1 MLHHRIGEGGEGGGG
16 GGGGGGAMPDTPTTP
31 TPPPKAPQTPPPFL
45 LLLLRDGNAS
55 NSCSKTGSRPLE
67 LSTTG
72 CGHVPRRALLV
83 HVHRAWSGCTLAR
96 RCCSWPCRPCSTLA
110 SCQCWCSSWS
120 HKG

>member
-16 GGGGGGAMPDTPTTP
+16 GGGGS
-31 TPPPKAPQTPPPFL
+31 PQTPPPFL

-83 HVHRAWSGCTLAR
+83 HVHRAWSGTLAR